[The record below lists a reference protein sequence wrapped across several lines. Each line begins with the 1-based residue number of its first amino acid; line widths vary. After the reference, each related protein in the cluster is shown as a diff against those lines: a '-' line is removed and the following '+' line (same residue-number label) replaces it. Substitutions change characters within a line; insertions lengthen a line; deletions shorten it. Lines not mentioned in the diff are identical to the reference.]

1 MATIDIPLPSELTGP
16 LSQPLCLDLALPKPD
31 MPELVLPTGA
41 TLKGIA
47 DFTRGIPTEC
57 SMNFSLMLMIA
68 PIMASLECPLKIL
81 KLVGDLINAA
91 ESGDPFKLLTVLK
104 DGKDALKSCLGLVT
118 PAGICPFVK
127 SLLLLIIRLLN
138 CFLEEMQSIIGM
150 LEGLNLNLT
159 AALQSGNTDAAA
171 AIQCALEDAQTTAA
185 GSLTAIQ
192 PIAVLLQIAAPF
204 FDIAQIKIDPL
215 PDVSSGGSLDGLK
228 DVVSTLTPV
237 VSTIQAIL
245 QDLPC

>member
-1 MATIDIPLPSELTGP
+1 
-16 LSQPLCLDLALPKPD
+16 
-31 MPELVLPTGA
+31 
-41 TLKGIA
+41 
-47 DFTRGIPTEC
+47 
-57 SMNFSLMLMIA
+57 MNFSLMLMIA

-171 AIQCALEDAQTTAA
+171 AIQCALENAQTTAA